1 MTAAAPAEGRPGGDS
16 DDGPAQRV
24 AVGDPRRGAVT
35 GLGETVAIGLI
46 VAAKFALPLLIL
58 RFPFAAGWA
67 NFFLDSFDGDLL
79 IPLGL
84 ANEVYQPVDKITD
97 WVTYVAIV
105 VFCFRHEWP
114 TRRLMLALFLYR
126 SVGQITF
133 LVTGNELALAFFP
146 NFLEPLFLVTITIL
160 TFQRVV
166 RSAPDW
172 QERGFAVLF
181 RYRWLIG
188 LIIVVYKL
196 IDEYITHVGN
206 IDRSELLQRLL
217 GG

>member
-1 MTAAAPAEGRPGGDS
+1 VTTD
-16 DDGPAQRV
+16 
-24 AVGDPRRGAVT
+24 RRGGCASVIRVVAPMT
-35 GLGETVAIGLI
+35 GPGETVAIGLI
-46 VAAKFALPLLIL
+46 VAAKFGLPLLIL

-67 NFFLDSFDGDLL
+67 NFFLDAFDGDLL

-84 ANEVYQPVDKITD
+84 SNDVYQPVDKITD
-97 WVTYVAIV
+97 WVTYVMIV
-105 VFCFRHEWP
+105 VLCFRNAWP

-133 LVTGNELALAFFP
+133 LVTGNELVLALFP

-160 TFQRVV
+160 TFERVV
-166 RSAPDW
+166 RKVPDW
-172 QERGFAVLF
+172 QVRGFGVLY

-188 LIIVVYKL
+188 SVIVVYKL
-196 IDEYITHVGN
+196 IDEYVTHVGN
-206 IDRSELLQRLL
+206 IDRTELLQQLL